1 MTAKPINKQSTIDS
15 SSFINAKA
23 DIAALYDSIVNIVFS
38 LRSDDPLKSGIIP
51 ERSDE
56 DLGSVA
62 GESTLNALYRA
73 IGLPAVRNDEALAS
87 YSLVQKSQD
96 GTVNYIPLTELG
108 LEQEDLTR
116 LESRERVLAQKRP
129 LDVPPPATSENIL
142 RGTRLMIDRVLPN
155 ASVAGFGNK
164 GETIDQSSSGRQSLF
179 PMVVCGDVTVYP
191 RERATAPLFY
201 DKTSFVADI
210 RQQRPLIEYII
221 LSKLAPIYDEQS
233 AEQLVNAIVEIA
245 APSAAA
251 QSKGAGPVANV
262 AQLRNDLQRSEGQ
275 SLLSLRLIQKLY
287 SFLSECAETY
297 FDTRENI
304 ARALERTSYVPV
316 LNGLSPS
323 IRQGSYDI
331 SYDEQVRLLNQAG
344 GNGPKLAEKLKP
356 PTLDKEI
363 AEIETE
369 IARLSIFFTIGT
381 SSSASVSDTVQRI
394 VDLVDADKAISDTF
408 EDIIVQICTVD
419 RQELQKKLATKQ
431 QERDRQRSELETLRQ
446 LMDLYTG
453 ETLGFS
459 IFDFLAIMIALY
471 ISPVDDL
478 IGLLNKDAKTRLR
491 RIPGLNTLVT
501 DAGNPFSDFNTL
513 QFQVD
518 ISAPIALE
526 RLQGRVT
533 EVLNVATAIFE
544 AKKDKK

>member
-1 MTAKPINKQSTIDS
+1 MTSKPTNKQSTIDS

-38 LRSDDPLKSGIIP
+38 LRSDDPLKSGVIP

-87 YSLVQKSQD
+87 YTLAQKSQD
-96 GTVNYIPLTELG
+96 GSLNYISLTELDF
-108 LEQEDLTR
+108 EQEDLTR
-116 LESRERVLAQKRP
+116 IESRERILAQKRP

-142 RGTRLMIDRVLPN
+142 RGTKLMIDRILPN
-155 ASVAGFGNK
+155 AGVAGFGGK
-164 GETIDQSSSGRQSLF
+164 GETSDKSGSRQSLF
-179 PMVVCGDVTVYP
+179 PMVACGDVTVYP

-210 RQQRPLIEYII
+210 RQQRPLIEYVI

-251 QSKGAGPVANV
+251 QSKGADRVAKV
-262 AQLRNDLQRSEGQ
+262 AQLKNDLQRSEGQ

-287 SFLSECAETY
+287 SFLSECAGKY
-297 FDTRENI
+297 FDTRETV
-304 ARALERTSYVPV
+304 ARALERVSYVPV
-316 LNGLSPS
+316 LNGNTPGKK
-323 IRQGSYDI
+323 QGSYDI
-331 SYDEQVRLLNQAG
+331 SYDEQVRLLNLAG
-344 GNGPKLAEKLKP
+344 SDGYKLAEKLKP

-381 SSSASVSDTVQRI
+381 SSSASVSDTVQRV
-394 VDLVDADKAISDTF
+394 VDLVDAEKAISDTF

-419 RQELQKKLATKQ
+419 RQELRAKLATKQ
-431 QERDRQRSELETLRQ
+431 QERDRQRSELENLRQ

-491 RIPGLNTLVT
+491 RIPGLSTLVT

-518 ISAPIALE
+518 ISAPLALE

-544 AKKDKK
+544 AKRDKK